1 VTFHLG
7 LQIQM
12 TLYCQQAFLPHHPD
26 LCAMKASVNIQ
37 QQASNG
43 PHAARLAAR
52 MHLLGSQLLRL
63 CSPDQLQEI
72 KLLCNLR
79 IYLKKAAS
87 AYYAA
92 ILRPVNKCVSRWLT
106 ICLVHRC
113 SLGVD
118 RCFLLH
124 QKRIISDSPP
134 LCSALQSAVT
144 TAGLLTSILS
154 MTWIQR
160 FERKEKKR
168 KEKKRKEKK
177 RNEKKR
183 KGKEKERKEKGGG
196 GGGKHNGSLLRL
208 QPGAPQGLS

>member
-1 VTFHLG
+1 MTFHLG

-26 LCAMKASVNIQ
+26 LCAMKASHST
-37 QQASNG
+37 ASFERTACREAG
-43 PHAARLAAR
+43 CKDAL
-52 MHLLGSQLLRL
+52 QLLRL

-113 SLGVD
+113 SLGVN
-118 RCFLLH
+118 RYLLLH

-177 RNEKKR
+177 RKE
-183 KGKEKERKEKGGG
+183 KEKERKEKGGRG
-196 GGGKHNGSLLRL
+196 RGKHNGSLLRL